1 MSRNQENLVTSF
13 EAIIEA
19 SPVAF
24 DEVVHQIQ
32 DKSMNNQKVN
42 HPATGER
49 ELLLQKEARKTDGKR
64 KAQAVFQGL

>member
-1 MSRNQENLVTSF
+1 MTSF
-13 EAIIEA
+13 EAIIET

-24 DEVVHQIQ
+24 DEVVHQIK

-42 HPATGER
+42 HPPTGEG

-64 KAQAVFQGL
+64 ETQAVFQGL